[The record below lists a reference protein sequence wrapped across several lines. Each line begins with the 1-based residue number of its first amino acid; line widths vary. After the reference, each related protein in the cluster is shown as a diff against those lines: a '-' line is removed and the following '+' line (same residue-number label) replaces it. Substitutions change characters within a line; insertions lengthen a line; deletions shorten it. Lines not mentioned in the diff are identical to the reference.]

1 MKSLLNLS
9 ILSLTI
15 VLVSCGT
22 GSSSSKNKIDN
33 TIKMYQT
40 NSDTSIKIEIE

>member
-9 ILSLTI
+9 VLSLTI
-15 VLVSCGT
+15 VLVSCGK
-22 GSSSSKNKIDN
+22 GSSSGENEIDD